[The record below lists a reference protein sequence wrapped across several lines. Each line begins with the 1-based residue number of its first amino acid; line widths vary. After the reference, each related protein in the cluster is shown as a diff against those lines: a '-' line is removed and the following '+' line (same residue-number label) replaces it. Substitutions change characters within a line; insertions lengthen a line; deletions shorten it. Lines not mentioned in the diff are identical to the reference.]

1 MDSVI
6 VTLRGRASEPR
17 LADLLSAAQIHRPPE
32 QRAERGPSLAEDY
45 RVRTDLELWGYE
57 DAGALLGVAGIEPAH
72 REGVMLRDLA
82 VGEEVQGRG
91 IGRALVHFV
100 RERDPGRPL
109 LGDTTA
115 AAVGF
120 YRRIGCEVTEE
131 GLLPDGQRVYR
142 FRLPP
147 LSAT

>member
-1 MDSVI
+1 MDSTI

-17 LADLLSAAQIHRPPE
+17 VADLLSSAQIHRPPE
-32 QRAERGPSLAEDY
+32 QRAERGPSIAEDY
-45 RVRTDLELWGYE
+45 RVRADLELWGYE
-57 DAGALLGVAGIEPAH
+57 DARALLGIAGIEPAH
-72 REGVMLRDLA
+72 CEGMMLRDLA
-82 VGEEVQGRG
+82 VGEEAQGRG

-100 RERDPGRPL
+100 RERDPARSL

-120 YRRIGCEVTEE
+120 YRRIGCVITEQ
-131 GLLPDGQRVYR
+131 GSLPDGRAVYR